1 MTVSPG
7 YGTKGDLMDPH
18 VRWLK
23 DGTARLSTFDGADNV
38 AFLSTISSP
47 PGSRL
52 DGELVSTKTSL
63 RLKIHDCK
71 LQADG
76 TYELRGRLLDVTR
89 GLRTELSR
97 IGGSV

>member
-1 MTVSPG
+1 
-7 YGTKGDLMDPH
+7 MDPH
-18 VRWLK
+18 VRWQK
-23 DGTARLSTFDGADNV
+23 DGSARLSKIEGGDIVVFR
-38 AFLSTISSP
+38 STISSP

-52 DGELVSTKTSL
+52 DGEMVATKTSI

-71 LQADG
+71 LQSDG

-89 GLRTELSR
+89 GLRVELSR

>member
-1 MTVSPG
+1 
-7 YGTKGDLMDPH
+7 MDPH

-23 DGTARLSTFDGADNV
+23 DGNAWLLKLEGGDIARFRS
-38 AFLSTISSP
+38 SISSP

-52 DGELVSTKTSL
+52 DGEILATKTSI
-63 RLKIHDCK
+63 RLKIHGCK
-71 LQADG
+71 LQPDG
-76 TYELRGRLLDVTR
+76 TYELLGRLLDVTR

>member
-1 MTVSPG
+1 MA
-7 YGTKGDLMDPH
+7 PH

-23 DGTARLSTFDGADNV
+23 DGNAWLSKLEGGDIVVFR
-38 AFLSTISSP
+38 SSISSP

-52 DGELVSTKTSL
+52 DGELVDTKTAL

-71 LQADG
+71 LQQDG

>member
-1 MTVSPG
+1 ME
-7 YGTKGDLMDPH
+7 PH

-23 DGTARLSTFDGADNV
+23 SGDAWLAKLEGGDIAVFR
-38 AFLSTISSP
+38 STISSP

-52 DGELVSTKTSL
+52 DGELCVSKTAM

-89 GLRTELSR
+89 GLRDTLSR
-97 IGGSV
+97 IASGA